1 MHTPGPW
8 KIATTY
14 ANAQAGKYTVVPW
27 ATQRQ
32 RVCAIAARPN
42 YPPEQAEADARLI
55 AAAPE
60 LLEALRDLCDLL
72 EDCRL
77 VAPVAKQHAAAR
89 AAIKKAGG

>member
-8 KIATTY
+8 KLATTY
-14 ANAQAGKYTVVPW
+14 AKAQAGKYQVVPW

-32 RVCAIAARPN
+32 PIARVAARPD

-60 LLEALRDLCDLL
+60 LLEALRECLGVL
-72 EDCRL
+72 ESYAGHPI
-77 VAPVAKQHAAAR
+77 VEAAR
-89 AAIKKAGG
+89 SAIAKAGGG

>member
-42 YPPEQAEADARLI
+42 YPPAQAEADARLI

-60 LLEALRDLCDLL
+60 LLACLQEA
-72 EDCRL
+72 
-77 VAPVAKQHAAAR
+77 AFPGGPSQKQFGAWLIEAR
-89 AAIKKAGG
+89 AAIAKATGD